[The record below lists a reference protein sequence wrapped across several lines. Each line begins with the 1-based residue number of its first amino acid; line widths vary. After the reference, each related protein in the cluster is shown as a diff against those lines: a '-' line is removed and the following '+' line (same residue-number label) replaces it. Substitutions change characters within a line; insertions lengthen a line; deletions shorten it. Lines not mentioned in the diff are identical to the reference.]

1 MGRMNGKTAFITG
14 AAEGLGK
21 AIAERF
27 ALEGARLILTDI
39 QAEKV
44 QETASAI
51 GGETIAFT
59 HDVASEVDWRRV
71 IDGAIAHFGGFDT
84 LINNAAISVKGDI
97 EHADFVHWRR
107 ILSINCDGVFLGCN
121 MALPTLIANGPSSV
135 VNITSALAVKAH
147 VEMPAYSAAKAGVEQ
162 MTRSMALYCGRSG
175 HEVRCNIVR
184 PGSIMTPM
192 QDKVLAA
199 RGGTRDEQFQ
209 KTLDAHPMGRIATP
223 AEVANAV
230 LFLASDE
237 ASFITGTSIAV
248 DGGLTL

>member
-1 MGRMNGKTAFITG
+1 MTGKTALISG

-21 AIAERF
+21 AIAQRF
-27 ALEGARLILTDI
+27 AREGARLILTDI
-39 QAEKV
+39 QVETGARTAE
-44 QETASAI
+44 QI
-51 GGETIAFT
+51 GGDTIFLA
-59 HDVASEVDWRRV
+59 HDVSSEADWRRV
-71 IDGAIAHFGGFDT
+71 IDDAVARFGGFDT

-97 EHADFVHWRR
+97 EHADFAHWARTR
-107 ILSINCDGVFLGCN
+107 SVNLDGVFLACH
-121 MALPTLIANGPSSV
+121 MALPVLIANGPSSI

-175 HEVRCNIVR
+175 HPVRCNIVR

-192 QDKVLAA
+192 QERVLAA
-199 RGGTRDEQFQ
+199 RGGARDDQFQ
-209 KTLDAHPMGRIATP
+209 KTLDLHPMGRIAQP
-223 AEVANAV
+223 DEVANAV

-237 ASFITGTSIAV
+237 ASFITGASLAV